1 MAKRTILVDSARRE
15 LEKHGTET
23 FPMTVNHD
31 DLWSFEG
38 KNVPIHWHNDLEINL
53 IREGEA
59 VFQVYQKS
67 YRVRT
72 GEGFLLNRNVPHSCS
87 SPGNEHVRYSTI
99 LVRPDFLYGDF
110 GSDVERKCFQPFL
123 QNSAI
128 PCIYLTGFDENG
140 KEILQKLNQVEEAFD
155 RKRFCYELK
164 IKGLLCEAFAMIL
177 YGHRQELTKFV
188 PANLQELERLE
199 KMLNYLNMH
208 FAEVISLQDL
218 ADQVHLSRE
227 VCCRLFKKMT
237 GKTITGYLEEY
248 RVNKSFSL
256 VQSGQYSMTQI
267 TEMVGFSNP
276 SRFASAFRKRF
287 GCNPG
292 EYNSVKH

>member
-188 PANLQELERLE
+188 PANLQELERLK

-208 FAEVISLQDL
+208 FTEVISLQDL

>member
-1 MAKRTILVDSARRE
+1 
-15 LEKHGTET
+15 
-23 FPMTVNHD
+23 
-31 DLWSFEG
+31 
-38 KNVPIHWHNDLEINL
+38 
-53 IREGEA
+53 
-59 VFQVYQKS
+59 
-67 YRVRT
+67 
-72 GEGFLLNRNVPHSCS
+72 
-87 SPGNEHVRYSTI
+87 
-99 LVRPDFLYGDF
+99 
-110 GSDVERKCFQPFL
+110 
-123 QNSAI
+123 
-128 PCIYLTGFDENG
+128 
-140 KEILQKLNQVEEAFD
+140 
-155 RKRFCYELK
+155 
-164 IKGLLCEAFAMIL
+164 MIL

-208 FAEVISLQDL
+208 FTEVISLQNL

-292 EYNSVKH
+292 EYHSVKH

>member
-208 FAEVISLQDL
+208 FTEVISLQDL

-292 EYNSVKH
+292 EYDSVKH